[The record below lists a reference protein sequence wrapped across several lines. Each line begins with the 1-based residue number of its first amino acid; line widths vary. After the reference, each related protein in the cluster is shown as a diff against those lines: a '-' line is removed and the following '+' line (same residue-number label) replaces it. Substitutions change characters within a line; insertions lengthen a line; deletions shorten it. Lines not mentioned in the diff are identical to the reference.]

1 MVATPRSLAL
11 DIWMNG
17 LYVGVWE
24 RSKGAAD
31 RLTYDTGWIQSKTG
45 RPLSL
50 SLPFGHARGH
60 GDDMQ
65 TLRGDKVAAY
75 FENLIPDNERILQ
88 RLRDRYGARSTAPF
102 DLLATIGRDCVGAI
116 QLLPAG
122 ADPGDIR
129 RIETTSLN
137 EAGVANV
144 LRNTT
149 VSRLPGDMPDNDAFR
164 LSIAGAQEKTA
175 LLRHRGRWCIPH
187 GATPST
193 HIFKL
198 PLGLVGNVQADM
210 RMSVELEWLCMELV
224 REYGLPVAHVEIGRF
239 EDQKALIVERF
250 DRARARD
257 GHYWLRIP
265 QEDFCQVT
273 GLPPNRKHE
282 SDGGPGIRRIMDIL
296 RGSESADTDRDNFF
310 RTQLL
315 FWIMGATDGHAK
327 NFSLTLLPG
336 GRYRRT
342 PLYDILSTWPIQ
354 GRGANRMDP
363 RKARL
368 AMAVEGNNR
377 HYPIHDI
384 HRWHWVAMAESLG
397 LGDRV
402 AAMIEALIEQT
413 PRTLDAVSKRL
424 PEDFPAGLFDSVAD
438 GITAAVKRLAREPDH
453 RSIEPTRKR

>member
-1 MVATPRSLAL
+1 MARTLAL

-17 LYVGVWE
+17 LFVGTWE
-24 RSKGAAD
+24 RPKGAAD
-31 RLTYDTGWIQSKTG
+31 RLTYDTGWIQSAAG

-50 SLPFGHARGH
+50 SLPFDRARGH
-60 GDDMQ
+60 GDERQ

-102 DLLATIGRDCVGAI
+102 DLLAAIGRDCVGAI

-122 ADPGDIR
+122 TEPGDIR
-129 RIETTSLN
+129 RIEATSLN

-149 VSRLPGDMPDNDAFR
+149 LSRHPGEAPDGDAFR

-210 RMSVELEWLCMELV
+210 RMSVELEWLCMDLV
-224 REYGLPVAHVEIGRF
+224 REYGLPVAPVEIGQF

-257 GHYWLRIP
+257 GNYWLRIP

-273 GLPPNRKHE
+273 GLPPNRKYE
-282 SDGGPGIRRIMDIL
+282 SDGGPGIRQIMDIL
-296 RGSESADTDRDNFF
+296 RGSENADADREDFF
-310 RTQLL
+310 KTQLL

-327 NFSLTLLPG
+327 NFSLTLLAG

-354 GRGANRMDP
+354 GRGANRMDS

-368 AMAVEGNNR
+368 AMPVEGRNR
-377 HYPIHDI
+377 HYLIHDI
-384 HRWHWVAMAESLG
+384 HRWHWVGMAESLG
-397 LGDRV
+397 LADR
-402 AAMIEALIEQT
+402 ATAMIEDLIERT
-413 PRTLDAVSKRL
+413 PRALDALAKRL
-424 PEDFPAGLFDSVAD
+424 PGDFPAALFDSVAN
-438 GITAAVKRLAREPDH
+438 GMAAAVKQLAREPDR
-453 RSIEPTRKR
+453 RSVASVKKR

>member
-1 MVATPRSLAL
+1 MVAMARALAL

-17 LYVGVWE
+17 LFVGTWE
-24 RSKGAAD
+24 RPKGAAD
-31 RLTYDTGWIQSKTG
+31 RLTYDTGWIASAEG

-50 SLPFGHARGH
+50 SLPFGRSRGRS
-60 GDDMQ
+60 DEKQ

-88 RLRDRYGARSTAPF
+88 RLRDRYGARSTAAF
-102 DLLATIGRDCVGAI
+102 DLLAAIGRDCVGAI

-122 ADPGDIR
+122 TAPGDIR
-129 RIETTSLN
+129 RIEATALD

-149 VSRLPGDMPDNDAFR
+149 AFRHPNETFDGDAFR

-175 LLRHRGRWCIPH
+175 LLRHRGHWCIPH

-210 RMSVELEWLCMELV
+210 RMSVELEWLCMELM
-224 REYGLPVAHVEIGRF
+224 REYGLPVANVEIGRF

-250 DRARARD
+250 DRVRARD
-257 GHYWLRIP
+257 GNYWLRIP

-273 GLPPNRKHE
+273 GLPPNRKYE
-282 SDGGPGIRRIMDIL
+282 SDGGPGIRQIMDIL
-296 RGSESADTDRDNFF
+296 RGSENADADREDFF

-315 FWIMGATDGHAK
+315 FWIMAATDGHAK
-327 NFSLTLLPG
+327 NFSLTLLAG

-368 AMAVEGNNR
+368 AMAVEGRSR
-377 HYPIHDI
+377 HYLMHDI
-384 HRWHWVAMAESLG
+384 HRWHWVGVAESLG
-397 LGDRV
+397 LPDR
-402 AAMIEALIEQT
+402 ATAMIESLIERT
-413 PRTLDAVSKRL
+413 PSALDALAKRL
-424 PEDFPAGLFDSVAD
+424 PENVPVALFDSMAN
-438 GITAAVKRLAREPDH
+438 GMTAAVKQLAREPD
-453 RSIEPTRKR
+453 RRLAAPIKKR

>member
-1 MVATPRSLAL
+1 MASGLAL

-17 LYVGVWE
+17 RFVGTWE
-24 RSKGAAD
+24 RPRGSAD
-31 RLTYDTGWIQSKTG
+31 RLTYDAGWIRSAEG

-50 SLPFGHARGH
+50 SLPFGPANGR
-60 GDDMQ
+60 DQ
-65 TLRGDKVAAY
+65 SLRGDRVAAY

-102 DLLATIGRDCVGAI
+102 DLLAAIGRDCVGAI

-122 ADPGDIR
+122 TEPGDIR
-129 RIETTSLN
+129 RVEATPLD

-144 LRNTT
+144 LRSATAL
-149 VSRLPGDMPDNDAFR
+149 RLPGEPPDDDAFR

-224 REYGLPVAHVEIGRF
+224 REYGLPVARVEIGRF
-239 EDQKALIVERF
+239 EDRKALIVERF
-250 DRARARD
+250 DRIRARD
-257 GHYWLRIP
+257 GNYWLRIP
-265 QEDFCQVT
+265 QEDFCQAT
-273 GLPPNRKHE
+273 GLPPGRKYE

-296 RGSESADTDRDNFF
+296 RGSENAGTDREDFF
-310 RTQLL
+310 KAQLL
-315 FWIMGATDGHAK
+315 FWIMAATDGHAK
-327 NFSLTLLPG
+327 NFSLALLAG

-368 AMAVEGNNR
+368 AMAVEGGNR
-377 HYPIHDI
+377 HYLIHDI
-384 HRWHWVAMAESLG
+384 HRWHWVGMAESLG
-397 LGDRV
+397 LADRAVAMVGDLVER
-402 AAMIEALIEQT
+402 T
-413 PRTLDAVSKRL
+413 PRVLDAVAKRL
-424 PEDFPAGLFDSVAD
+424 PDDFPAALFDSVAD
-438 GITAAVKRLAREPDH
+438 GMTSAVKRLAKEPD
-453 RSIEPTRKR
+453 RRAGASRRKA

>member
-1 MVATPRSLAL
+1 MVATSRAQVL
-11 DIWMNG
+11 DLWMNG
-17 LYVGVWE
+17 IYVGTWE
-24 RSKGAAD
+24 RPKGAAD
-31 RLTYDTGWIQSKTG
+31 RLTYDSGWVQSGAG

-50 SLPFGHARGH
+50 SLPFGHAH
-60 GDDMQ
+60 GRSGDM

-88 RLRDRYGARSTAPF
+88 RLRDRYGARSTAAF
-102 DLLATIGRDCVGAI
+102 DLLAAIGRDCVGAI

-122 ADPGDIR
+122 ADPGNIHH
-129 RIETTSLN
+129 IEATSLD

-149 VSRLPGDMPDNDAFR
+149 MARPLGKAPDDDAFR

-175 LLRHRGRWCIPH
+175 LLLHRGRWCIPH
-187 GATPST
+187 GTTPST

-210 RMSVELEWLCMELV
+210 RMSVELEWLCMELA
-224 REYGLPVAHVEIGRF
+224 REYGLPAAHVEIGRF

-250 DRARARD
+250 DRIRARE
-257 GHYWLRIP
+257 GNYWLRIP
-265 QEDFCQVT
+265 QEDFCQAT
-273 GLPPNRKHE
+273 GLPPNRKYE

-296 RGSESADTDRDNFF
+296 RGSENAAKDRENFF
-310 RTQLL
+310 LAQLL
-315 FWIMGATDGHAK
+315 FWTMGATDGHAK
-327 NFSLTLLPG
+327 NFSLTLLPD
-336 GRYRRT
+336 GRYRST

-368 AMAVEGNNR
+368 AMAVEGANR
-377 HYPIHDI
+377 HYLIHGI
-384 HRWHWVAMAESLG
+384 RRRHWVGMAESLG

-402 AAMIEALIEQT
+402 EGMIEGLIERT
-413 PRTLDAVSKRL
+413 PHALDALAKRL
-424 PEDFPAGLFDSVAD
+424 PEGFPAELFDSVAN
-438 GITAAVKRLAREPDH
+438 GMTAAVKRLASEPDR
-453 RSIEPTRKR
+453 RSVASTGRR

>member
-17 LYVGVWE
+17 LYVGIWE
-24 RSKGAAD
+24 RPKGAAD
-31 RLTYDTGWIQSKTG
+31 RLTYDTGWIQSETG

-50 SLPFGHARGH
+50 SLPFGHARGRS
-60 GDDMQ
+60 DDMQ

-102 DLLATIGRDCVGAI
+102 DLLAAIGRDCVGAI

-122 ADPGDIR
+122 ANPGDIR
-129 RIETTSLN
+129 RIEATSLN

-149 VSRLPGDMPDNDAFR
+149 VSRHPGETPDDDAFR

-250 DRARARD
+250 DRVRARD

-273 GLPPNRKHE
+273 GLPPNRKYE
-282 SDGGPGIRRIMDIL
+282 SDGGPGIRQIMDIL
-296 RGSESADTDRDNFF
+296 RGSENAGTDRENFF

-336 GRYRRT
+336 GRYRSA

-368 AMAVEGNNR
+368 AMVVEGSNR
-377 HYPIHDI
+377 HHLIHDI

-397 LGDRV
+397 LGER
-402 AAMIEALIEQT
+402 AAGMIEDLIERT
-413 PRTLDAVSKRL
+413 PRVLDALAKRL
-424 PEDFPAGLFDSVAD
+424 PEDFPAELFDSVAN
-438 GITAAVKRLAREPDH
+438 GMTAAAKRLAREPNR
-453 RSIEPTRKR
+453 RSVMSAEKR

>member
-1 MVATPRSLAL
+1 MVATTRALAL
-11 DIWMNG
+11 DLWMNG
-17 LYVGVWE
+17 LYVGTWE
-24 RSKGAAD
+24 RPKGAAD
-31 RLTYDTGWIQSKTG
+31 RLTYDIGWIRSAEG

-50 SLPFGHARGH
+50 SLPFGQ
-60 GDDMQ
+60 GDDVQ
-65 TLRGDKVAAY
+65 SLRGDKVAAY

-102 DLLATIGRDCVGAI
+102 DLLSAIGRDCVGAI

-122 ADPGDIR
+122 ADPGDIC
-129 RIETTSLN
+129 RIEATSLN

-144 LRNTT
+144 LRHTT
-149 VSRLPGDMPDNDAFR
+149 ESRLPGETPDDDAFR

-198 PLGLVGNVQADM
+198 PLGRVGNVQADM
-210 RMSVELEWLCMELV
+210 RMSVELEWLCMELM

-257 GHYWLRIP
+257 GNYWLRIP
-265 QEDFCQVT
+265 QEDFCQIT
-273 GLPPNRKHE
+273 GLPPNRKYE
-282 SDGGPGIRRIMDIL
+282 SDGGPGIRRIMEIL
-296 RGSESADTDRDNFF
+296 RGSEKADADRDDFF
-310 RTQLL
+310 KTQLL

-368 AMAVEGNNR
+368 AMAVEGGNR
-377 HYPIHDI
+377 HYLIHDI
-384 HRWHWVAMAESLG
+384 HRWHWVGMGESLG

-413 PRTLDAVSKRL
+413 PHALDKVSRRL
-424 PEDFPAGLFDSVAD
+424 PEDFPAELFDGVAD
-438 GITAAVKRLAREPDH
+438 GMMAAVKRLAGEPDR
-453 RSIEPTRKR
+453 RSVASVSKR

>member
-11 DIWMNG
+11 DLWMNG
-17 LYVGVWE
+17 QYVGTWE
-24 RSKGAAD
+24 RPKGAAD
-31 RLTYDTGWIQSKTG
+31 RLTYDTGWIRSATG

-50 SLPFGHARGH
+50 SLPFGHAHGR
-60 GDDMQ
+60 GDDAQ
-65 TLRGDKVAAY
+65 ALRGDKVDAY

-102 DLLATIGRDCVGAI
+102 DLLAAIGRDCVGAI

-122 ADPGDIR
+122 TEPGDIR
-129 RIETTSLN
+129 RIEATSLN

-144 LRNTT
+144 LRSTT
-149 VSRLPGDMPDNDAFR
+149 MARQLGAAPDDAFR

-210 RMSVELEWLCMELV
+210 RLSVELEWLCMELV
-224 REYGLPVAHVEIGRF
+224 REYGLPVAHVEIGHF

-282 SDGGPGIRRIMDIL
+282 SDGGPGIRQIMEIL
-296 RGSESADTDRDNFF
+296 RGSENADTDRENFF

-354 GRGANRMDP
+354 GRGANRMDS

-368 AMAVEGNNR
+368 AMAVEGGNR
-377 HYPIHDI
+377 HYLIHDI
-384 HRWHWVAMAESLG
+384 HRWHWVGMAESLG
-397 LGDRV
+397 LGDRI
-402 AAMIEALIEQT
+402 AAMIEDLIERT
-413 PRTLDAVSKRL
+413 PRALDALSKRL
-424 PEDFPAGLFDSVAD
+424 PEDFPAPLFDSVAN
-438 GITAAVKRLAREPDH
+438 GVMAAVEGLAREPDRRST
-453 RSIEPTRKR
+453 RSIGKR

>member
-1 MVATPRSLAL
+1 MVTASRSLAL

-17 LYVGVWE
+17 LYVGTWE
-24 RSKGAAD
+24 RPKGAAD
-31 RLTYDTGWIQSKTG
+31 RLIYDTGWIQSTEG

-50 SLPFGHARGH
+50 SLPFGHTGSR

-65 TLRGDKVAAY
+65 ALRGDKVAAY

-122 ADPGDIR
+122 TDPGDIR
-129 RIETTSLN
+129 RIEATTLN

-144 LRNTT
+144 LRNTNLSPHLGET
-149 VSRLPGDMPDNDAFR
+149 PDNDAFR

-210 RMSVELEWLCMELV
+210 RMSVELEWLCMELA
-224 REYGLPVAHVEIGRF
+224 REYGLPVANVEIGRF

-250 DRARARD
+250 DRTRARE
-257 GHYWLRIP
+257 GNYWLRIP

-273 GLPPNRKHE
+273 GLPPSRKYE

-296 RGSESADTDRDNFF
+296 RGSENASADREDFF
-310 RTQLL
+310 KTQLL
-315 FWIMGATDGHAK
+315 FWAMAATDGHAK
-327 NFSLTLLPG
+327 NFSLTLLSG
-336 GRYRRT
+336 GRYRQT
-342 PLYDILSTWPIQ
+342 PLYDILSTYPIQ
-354 GRGANRMDP
+354 GRAANRMDP

-368 AMAVEGNNR
+368 AMAVEGGNR
-377 HYPIHDI
+377 HYLRHDI

-397 LGDRV
+397 LADSI
-402 AAMIEALIEQT
+402 ASIITDLIERT
-413 PRTLDAVSKRL
+413 PIALDALANRL
-424 PEDFPAGLFDSVAD
+424 PQDFPVALFDSVSTGVA
-438 GITAAVKRLAREPDH
+438 AAVNRLAREPD
-453 RSIEPTRKR
+453 RR

>member
-1 MVATPRSLAL
+1 MVATSRSLAL

-17 LYVGVWE
+17 QYVGTWE
-24 RSKGAAD
+24 RPKGAAD
-31 RLTYDTGWIQSKTG
+31 RLAYDTGWIQSATG

-50 SLPFGHARGH
+50 SLPFGHARGR
-60 GDDMQ
+60 GDDTQ

-88 RLRDRYGARSTAPF
+88 RLRDRYGARSTTPF
-102 DLLATIGRDCVGAI
+102 DLLAAIGRDCVGAI

-122 ADPGDIR
+122 TDPGDIR
-129 RIETTSLN
+129 RIEATSLN

-149 VSRLPGDMPDNDAFR
+149 LSRQPGETPDNDAFR

-210 RMSVELEWLCMELV
+210 RMSVELEWSCMELM

-250 DRARARD
+250 DRVRARD

-273 GLPPNRKHE
+273 GLPPNRKYE

-296 RGSESADTDRDNFF
+296 RGSENAAADREDFF

-368 AMAVEGNNR
+368 AMAVESGNR
-377 HYPIHDI
+377 HYLIHDI
-384 HRWHWVAMAESLG
+384 HRWHWIGMGESLG
-397 LGDRV
+397 LGDRT
-402 AAMIEALIEQT
+402 AEMIEELIART
-413 PRTLDAVSKRL
+413 PHVLDALARRL
-424 PEDFPAGLFDSVAD
+424 PEDFPAELFDSVAD
-438 GITAAVKRLAREPDH
+438 GMTAATERLAKEADR
-453 RSIEPTRKR
+453 RSTVSVRKR

>member
-1 MVATPRSLAL
+1 MARALAL

-17 LYVGVWE
+17 LFVGTWE
-24 RSKGAAD
+24 RPKGAAD
-31 RLTYDTGWIQSKTG
+31 RLTYDTGWIQSAAG

-50 SLPFGHARGH
+50 SLPFDRARGH
-60 GDDMQ
+60 GAGKQ

-102 DLLATIGRDCVGAI
+102 DLLAAIGRDCVGAI

-122 ADPGDIR
+122 TEPGDIR
-129 RIETTSLN
+129 RIEATSLN

-149 VSRLPGDMPDNDAFR
+149 LSRHAGEAPDDDAFR

-224 REYGLPVAHVEIGRF
+224 REYGLPVAPVEIGRF

-250 DRARARD
+250 DRTRARD
-257 GHYWLRIP
+257 GNYWLRIP

-273 GLPPNRKHE
+273 GLPPNRKYE

-296 RGSESADTDRDNFF
+296 RGSENAGTDREDFF
-310 RTQLL
+310 KTQLL
-315 FWIMGATDGHAK
+315 FWIMAATDGHAK
-327 NFSLTLLPG
+327 NFSLTLLAG

-368 AMAVEGNNR
+368 AMAVEGSNR
-377 HYPIHDI
+377 HYLIHDI
-384 HRWHWVAMAESLG
+384 HRWHWVGMAESLG
-397 LGDRV
+397 LGDR
-402 AAMIEALIEQT
+402 ATAMIEDLVERT
-413 PRTLDAVSKRL
+413 PRALDALAKRL
-424 PEDFPAGLFDSVAD
+424 PEDFPAALFDNVSAGV
-438 GITAAVKRLAREPDH
+438 TAAVKRLAREPD
-453 RSIEPTRKR
+453 RR

>member
-1 MVATPRSLAL
+1 MVTTPRSLAL
-11 DIWMNG
+11 DLWMNG
-17 LYVGVWE
+17 QYVGTWE

-31 RLTYDTGWIQSKTG
+31 RLTYDAGWIQSEAG

-50 SLPFGHARGH
+50 SLPFGHAH
-60 GDDMQ
+60 GRSNDIPV
-65 TLRGDKVAAY
+65 LRGDKVAAY

-88 RLRDRYGARSTAPF
+88 RLRDRHGARSTTPF
-102 DLLATIGRDCVGAI
+102 DLLAAIGRDCVGAI

-122 ADPGDIR
+122 VDPGDIR
-129 RIETTSLN
+129 HIEATSLN
-137 EAGVANV
+137 EAGVADV

-149 VSRLPGDMPDNDAFR
+149 LSRYPGQTADDDAFR

-210 RMSVELEWLCMELV
+210 RMSVELEWLCMALV
-224 REYGLPVAHVEIGRF
+224 REYGLPVAHAEIGRF
-239 EDQKALIVERF
+239 EDQTALIVERF
-250 DRARARD
+250 DRVRARD

-273 GLPPNRKHE
+273 GLPPNRKYE
-282 SDGGPGIRRIMDIL
+282 SDGGPGIRQIMDVL
-296 RGSESADTDRDNFF
+296 RGSENADTDRENFF
-310 RTQLL
+310 RTQIV

-327 NFSLTLLPG
+327 NFSLTLLAG

-354 GRGANRMDP
+354 GRGANRMDA

-368 AMAVEGNNR
+368 AMAVEGGNR
-377 HYPIHDI
+377 HYLIHDI
-384 HRWHWVAMAESLG
+384 HRWHWVGMAESLG
-397 LGDRV
+397 LGDRIS
-402 AAMIEALIEQT
+402 AMLEDLIDRT
-413 PRTLDAVSKRL
+413 PRALDAIAKRL
-424 PEDFPAGLFDSVAD
+424 PEDFPAELFDRVASGMTD
-438 GITAAVKRLAREPDH
+438 AVKRLTREPDR
-453 RSIEPTRKR
+453 RSATSIGKR

>member
-17 LYVGVWE
+17 LYVGAWE
-24 RSKGAAD
+24 RPKGAAD
-31 RLTYDTGWIQSKTG
+31 RLAYDTGWIQSETG

-50 SLPFGHARGH
+50 SLPFGHARGR
-60 GDDMQ
+60 GDDTQ
-65 TLRGDKVAAY
+65 ALRGVKVAAY

-102 DLLATIGRDCVGAI
+102 DLLAAIGRDCVGAI

-122 ADPGDIR
+122 TDPGDIR
-129 RIETTSLN
+129 RIEATSLS
-137 EAGVANV
+137 ETGVANV

-149 VSRLPGDMPDNDAFR
+149 VSRLPGETPDDDAFR

-187 GATPST
+187 SATPST

-250 DRARARD
+250 DRVRARD

-273 GLPPNRKHE
+273 GLPPNRKYE

-296 RGSESADTDRDNFF
+296 RGSENAAADRENFF

-368 AMAVEGNNR
+368 AMAVESSNR
-377 HYPIHDI
+377 QYLIHDI
-384 HRWHWVAMAESLG
+384 HRWHWIAMAESLG
-397 LGDRV
+397 LGDR
-402 AAMIEALIEQT
+402 AAGMIEELIACT
-413 PRTLDAVSKRL
+413 PHVLDALAKRL
-424 PEDFPAGLFDSVAD
+424 PEDFPAELFDSVAD
-438 GITAAVKRLAREPDH
+438 GMTAATKRLAKEADR
-453 RSIEPTRKR
+453 RSIVSVRKR

>member
-1 MVATPRSLAL
+1 
-11 DIWMNG
+11 MNG
-17 LYVGVWE
+17 LYVGIWE
-24 RSKGAAD
+24 RPKGAAD
-31 RLTYDTGWIQSKTG
+31 RLTYDTGWIRSATG

-50 SLPFGHARGH
+50 SLPFGHTRGR
-60 GDDMQ
+60 GYDMQ

-102 DLLATIGRDCVGAI
+102 DLLAAIGRDCVGAI

-122 ADPGDIR
+122 TEPGDIR
-129 RIETTSLN
+129 RIEATSLN
-137 EAGVANV
+137 EAGVADV
-144 LRNTT
+144 LRHTT
-149 VSRLPGDMPDNDAFR
+149 ASRYPGEALDNDAFR

-210 RMSVELEWLCMELV
+210 RMSIELEWLCMELV
-224 REYGLPVAHVEIGRF
+224 REYDLPVAHVEIGRF
-239 EDQKALIVERF
+239 GDQKALIVERF
-250 DRARARD
+250 DRIRARD
-257 GHYWLRIP
+257 GNYWLRIP

-273 GLPPNRKHE
+273 GLPPNRKYE

-296 RGSESADTDRDNFF
+296 RGSENADADREDFF
-310 RTQLL
+310 KTQLL

-327 NFSLTLLPG
+327 NFSLTLLAG

-342 PLYDILSTWPIQ
+342 PLYDILSTWPIH
-354 GRGANRMDP
+354 GRGANRMDS

-368 AMAVEGNNR
+368 AMAVEGGNR
-377 HYPIHDI
+377 HYLIHDI
-384 HRWHWVAMAESLG
+384 HRWHWVGMAESLG
-397 LGDRV
+397 LGDRA
-402 AAMIEALIEQT
+402 AAMIEGLIERT
-413 PRTLDAVSKRL
+413 PRALDTLAKRL
-424 PEDFPAGLFDSVAD
+424 PEDFPAALFDSVSN
-438 GITAAVKRLAREPDH
+438 GVTAVVKRLAREPDR
-453 RSIEPTRKR
+453 RSATPVEKR

>member
-1 MVATPRSLAL
+1 
-11 DIWMNG
+11 MNG
-17 LYVGVWE
+17 LYVGTWE
-24 RSKGAAD
+24 RPKGAAD
-31 RLTYDTGWIQSKTG
+31 RLTYDIGWIQSEAG

-50 SLPFGHARGH
+50 SLPFGHARGRS
-60 GDDMQ
+60 DDMQ

-102 DLLATIGRDCVGAI
+102 DLLAAIGRDCVGAI

-122 ADPGDIR
+122 TEPGDIH
-129 RIETTSLN
+129 RIEATSLN
-137 EAGVANV
+137 EAGVADV

-149 VSRLPGDMPDNDAFR
+149 VSRHPSETPDGDAFR

-250 DRARARD
+250 DRVRARD

-273 GLPPNRKHE
+273 GLPPNRKYE
-282 SDGGPGIRRIMDIL
+282 SDGGPGIRQIMDIL
-296 RGSESADTDRDNFF
+296 RGSENAGTDRENFF

-336 GRYRRT
+336 GHYRST

-368 AMAVEGNNR
+368 AMAVEGGNR
-377 HYPIHDI
+377 HYLIHDI

-397 LGDRV
+397 LGER
-402 AAMIEALIEQT
+402 AAGMIEDLIERT
-413 PRTLDAVSKRL
+413 PRVLDALAKRL
-424 PEDFPAGLFDSVAD
+424 PEGFPAELFDSVAN
-438 GITAAVKRLAREPDH
+438 GMAAAAKRLAREPNR
-453 RSIEPTRKR
+453 RSVMSAGKR

>member
-1 MVATPRSLAL
+1 MVATSRSLAL

-17 LYVGVWE
+17 QYVGTWE
-24 RSKGAAD
+24 RPKGAAD
-31 RLTYDTGWIQSKTG
+31 RLAYDTGWIQSATG

-50 SLPFGHARGH
+50 SLPFGHARGR
-60 GDDMQ
+60 GDDTQ

-102 DLLATIGRDCVGAI
+102 DLLAAIGRDCVGAI

-122 ADPGDIR
+122 TDPGDIR
-129 RIETTSLN
+129 RIEATSLN

-149 VSRLPGDMPDNDAFR
+149 LSRQPGETPDNDAFR

-210 RMSVELEWLCMELV
+210 RMSVELEWSCMELA

-250 DRARARD
+250 DRVRARD

-273 GLPPNRKHE
+273 GLPPNRKYE

-296 RGSESADTDRDNFF
+296 RGSENAAADREDFF

-368 AMAVEGNNR
+368 AMVVESGNR
-377 HYPIHDI
+377 HYLIHDI
-384 HRWHWVAMAESLG
+384 HRWHWIGMGESLG
-397 LGDRV
+397 LGDRT
-402 AAMIEALIEQT
+402 AEMIEELIART
-413 PRTLDAVSKRL
+413 PHVLDALARRL
-424 PEDFPAGLFDSVAD
+424 PEDFPAELFDSVAD
-438 GITAAVKRLAREPDH
+438 GMTAATERLAKEADR
-453 RSIEPTRKR
+453 RSTVSVRKR